1 MSVTKKKRAPRKPLD
16 SPFRKNLQGLMKE
29 KGLTAKKVAELS
41 GVSPTVVQ
49 NWLTGSVP
57 HNFLAVASLSNALGV
72 DFQWLL
78 TGVHGA
84 APTVN
89 ALSLAELFDI
99 EPDPS
104 FSGMFM
110 LEAKRLRRKD
120 KA

>member
-1 MSVTKKKRAPRKPLD
+1 MSTSKKKRTTRKPVASL
-16 SPFRKNLQGLMKE
+16 FKKNLQGLMKE
-29 KGLTAKKVAELS
+29 KGLTAKRVAELS

-57 HNFLAVASLSNALGV
+57 HNFLAVASLANALGV

-99 EPDPS
+99 ETDPS
-104 FSGMFM
+104 FSGLFM
-110 LEAKRLRRKD
+110 LEAKRLRRKAD
-120 KA
+120 

>member
-1 MSVTKKKRAPRKPLD
+1 MSLPRKKRTARKPLD
-16 SPFRKNLQGLMKE
+16 SPFRKNLQSLMRE

-57 HNFLAVASLSNALGV
+57 HNFLAVASLSTALGV

-89 ALSLAELFDI
+89 ALSLGELFDI

-104 FSGMFM
+104 FSGLFM
-110 LEAKRLRRKD
+110 LEAKRLKRK
-120 KA
+120 

>member
-1 MSVTKKKRAPRKPLD
+1 MTLPKKKRTARKSIE

-29 KGLTAKKVAELS
+29 KGLTAKRVAELS

-57 HNFLAVASLSNALGV
+57 HNFLAVASLANALGV

-84 APTVN
+84 APTIN

-99 EPDPS
+99 ETDPS
-104 FSGMFM
+104 FSGLFM
-110 LEAKRLRRKD
+110 LEAKRLRRKAD
-120 KA
+120 